1 MKEDS
6 TKLKNEI
13 DMIKDIL
20 TFIDASVDSE
30 ALNDYIIRYSKQY
43 VPEDILAEREERV
56 HVQEELI
63 KKYNSSLICIR
74 VNYPG
79 VIKNDYVSIGIMKIL
94 CDMVIKEFSNHIL
107 YKKFNITAEGPI
119 IILVVDEVS
128 MDIKNRT
135 VGIEE
140 NHPLGRFVD
149 IDVYDKYNRSLSR
162 KDLGLDSRRCYICE
176 NYAHICVRQRQHNEK
191 EIKNFIKNSYKSFL

>member
-1 MKEDS
+1 MKENS
-6 TKLKNEI
+6 TKLKDEV

-30 ALNDYIIRYSKQY
+30 ALNDYIIRYTKQY
-43 VPEDILAEREERV
+43 IPEDILAEREERV
-56 HVQEELI
+56 YVQEELI
-63 KKYNSSLICIR
+63 KKYDSSLICIR

-94 CDMVIKEFSNHIL
+94 CDMVIREFRNHIL
-107 YKKFNITAEGPI
+107 YKNFNMTAEGPI
-119 IILVVDEVS
+119 LTLVVDELA

-162 KDLGLDSRRCYICE
+162 KDLGLDRRRCYICD
-176 NYAHICVRQRQHNEK
+176 NYAHICVRQRQHSEK
-191 EIKNFIKNSYKSFL
+191 EIKHFIKNSYKSFL

>member
-1 MKEDS
+1 MKES
-6 TKLKNEI
+6 SIKLKNEV

-20 TFIDASVDSE
+20 VFIDASVDSE
-30 ALNDYIIRYSKQY
+30 ALSDYIVKYTKQY
-43 VPEDILAEREERV
+43 IPADILAEREERV
-56 HVQEELI
+56 YIQEGLI
-63 KKYNSSLICIR
+63 KKYNSSLICVR

-79 VIKNDYVSIGIMKIL
+79 VTKNCYVSIGIMKIL
-94 CDMVIKEFSNHIL
+94 CDIIIREFRNHIL

-119 IILVVDEVS
+119 LTLAVDELA
-128 MDIKNRT
+128 MNIKKRT

-149 IDVYDKYNRSLSR
+149 IDVYNEYNESLSR

-176 NYAHICVRQRQHNEK
+176 NYAHICVRQRQHSEK
-191 EIKNFIKNSYKSFL
+191 EIKNFIKNNYNSFL